1 MSIHKDSN
9 RARQTS
15 IFSDTHLGVCKMQE
29 NDQQNSGEWL
39 LTGKDRAGIPSEQQ
53 QRPSIYWS
61 FSICEAV
68 REACRGSFFI
78 FILSTVS
85 EIA

>member
-9 RARQTS
+9 KAHQTS
-15 IFSDTHLGVCKMQE
+15 ILSDTHFGVCKMQE

-39 LTGKDRAGIPSEQQ
+39 LTGKDRAGIPSEEQQ
-53 QRPSIYWS
+53 SPSVYWS

-68 REACRGSFFI
+68 REVCGGSFFI